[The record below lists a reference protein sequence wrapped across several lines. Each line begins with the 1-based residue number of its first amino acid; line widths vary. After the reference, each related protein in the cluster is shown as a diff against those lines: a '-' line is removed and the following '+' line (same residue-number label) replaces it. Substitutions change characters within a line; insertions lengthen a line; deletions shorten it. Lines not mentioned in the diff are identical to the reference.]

1 MPDPQPAPQP
11 APQPVAP
18 MANPAT
24 SPTPGLS
31 TVLQDQDG
39 GYSMIRLVLSA
50 WSLGVLAVWIYSSLL
65 QKTLAP
71 IPDMV
76 VVLLSA
82 LTTGKVVQRF
92 GENSKQ
98 TGADFKNLPKVSN

>member
-1 MPDPQPAPQP
+1 MADLLPAAQPAALAAKPETP
-11 APQPVAP
+11 
-18 MANPAT
+18 
-24 SPTPGLS
+24 SSPGLS

-39 GYSMIRLVLSA
+39 GYSMIRLVLAA
-50 WSLGVLAVWIYSSLL
+50 WTLGVLAVWIYSSLL
-65 QKTLAP
+65 LKTLAP

-92 GENSKQ
+92 GENTKPTVPDSK
-98 TGADFKNLPKVSN
+98 